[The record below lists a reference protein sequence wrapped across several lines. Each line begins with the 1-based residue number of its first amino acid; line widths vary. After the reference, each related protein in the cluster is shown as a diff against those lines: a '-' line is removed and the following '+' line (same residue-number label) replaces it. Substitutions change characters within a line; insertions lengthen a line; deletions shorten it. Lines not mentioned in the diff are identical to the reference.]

1 MLKRINENNTTPKN
15 IEDLTTNDVFWYID
29 KYDKELRRCQL
40 KDDFKNLNLQKKN
53 FFKDIDQN
61 NFVVWDPYN
70 FAGEMM
76 DGGIDT
82 PVLVKACESNDNIP
96 YCIIATDKDLLLQYW
111 DEWFKKPIKNLD
123 QFANINES
131 QTDTNKTINEAF
143 SYKEVNVANFMECL
157 IGIWQYIN
165 KQGITLDSKGKC
177 HGFSNS
183 QDEFDEDTM
192 DFVDLNF
199 YTDKEPFLFNEEDI
213 EKAVIKTLNKMFGRG
228 INTTDCSIIN
238 MDNGQIKVNM
248 HITNDKWDLGFKI
261 TIIDPEVRNE
271 YAIYGYEWD
280 LQAVVPPTT
289 LTIETMLSEGIYM

>member
-1 MLKRINENNTTPKN
+1 MLKRINESNTTPKN
-15 IEDLTTNDVFWYID
+15 LEDLKAGEVFWYID

-61 NFVVWDPYN
+61 NFVVWDPTN
-70 FAGEMM
+70 FVGEMM

-131 QTDTNKTINEAF
+131 MNRINEGIDF
-143 SYKEVNVANFMECL
+143 KKVNVANFMECL

-177 HGFSNS
+177 HGWTN
-183 QDEFDEDTM
+183 QRDMFDEDTM
-192 DFVDLNF
+192 DLVDLNF
-199 YTDKEPFLFNEEDI
+199 ETGKEPFLFNEEDI
-213 EKAVIKTLNKMFGRG
+213 EKEIIRTLDRMFGRG

-261 TIIDPEVRNE
+261 TVIDPMVKGQ
-271 YAIYGYEWD
+271 YFIGAFEWN